1 MNDNKLIAELME
13 YDSYAYKTMV
23 FMDIL
28 TDMDRN
34 WKARFDSSED
44 MFGKLTDLLLG
55 HEEWDKQNGDG
66 VEWYKSVQSFLESEV
81 V

>member
-1 MNDNKLIAELME
+1 MNKIME

-23 FMDIL
+23 FMDML
-28 TDMDRN
+28 TDMDKN

-44 MFGKLTDLLLG
+44 MFGELTDLLIS
-55 HEEWDKQNGDG
+55 HEKWDKANGHD
-66 VEWYKSVQSFLESEV
+66 VEWYSSVQTFLRESEV